1 MRKNGMDP
9 LASDSTLEIRAPAR
23 FSHVGG
29 LAARETSH
37 DPRSERFPF
46 SNVTIDLRGCLH
58 IDTPAMLWCVVFL
71 TLAGRRGATCELRLP
86 DDAGASDAL
95 ASSGIGDILTAA
107 GVNLEDCHSANM
119 SSMLLP
125 VCVMQSFRDV
135 ERMADHILDKLMA
148 AGGSGLSSLYSTI
161 TETFVELANNGVE
174 HSQSEIGTLGL
185 VALHTGR
192 KMGSFEI
199 GIADSGVGIGR
210 TLRVAADLDK
220 NRRQTDWSSIEYA
233 TGELVSGRKMGSFEI
248 GIADSGVGIGRTLR
262 VAADLDKNRRQT
274 DWSSIEY
281 ATGELVSGTGDPHRG
296 IGLFG
301 VAEDSRMP
309 GAVLRLQSGRGGLHI
324 NQSSEIRATRNSL
337 FPGTLAYVSIRFPA
351 I

>member
-86 DDAGASDAL
+86 DDARASDAL

-125 VCVMQSFRDV
+125 VCVMQSFSDV
-135 ERMADHILDKLMA
+135 ERIADHILDKLMA

-199 GIADSGVGIGR
+199 GIADGGVGISR
-210 TLRVAADLDK
+210 TLRVASDLDK
-220 NRRQTDWSSIEYA
+220 
-233 TGELVSGRKMGSFEI
+233 K
-248 GIADSGVGIGRTLR
+248 
-262 VAADLDKNRRQT
+262 RRQT

-337 FPGTLAYVSIRFPA
+337 FPGTLAYVSIRFLA

>member
-1 MRKNGMDP
+1 MDP
-9 LASDSTLEIRAPAR
+9 LTSDSTLEIRAPAR
-23 FSHVGG
+23 FSHVGS

-37 DPRSERFPF
+37 DPRSERFSF
-46 SNVTIDLRGCLH
+46 SNVTIDLRECLS
-58 IDTPAMLWCVVFL
+58 IDPPAMLWCAVFL
-71 TLAGRRGATCELRLP
+71 TLAGRRGANCELRLP

-107 GVNLEDCHSANM
+107 GANLEDRRSVNM
-119 SSMLLP
+119 SSILLP
-125 VCVMQSFRDV
+125 VCVMQSVSDV
-135 ERMADHILDKLMA
+135 EHTADHILDKLMA

-185 VALHTGR
+185 VELRMGKKT
-192 KMGSFEI
+192 GSFEI
-199 GIADSGVGIGR
+199 AVGDGGLGIR
-210 TLRVAADLDK
+210 QTLRGTAGLDK
-220 NRRQTDWSSIEYA
+220 KRRESDWS
-233 TGELVSGRKMGSFEI
+233 L
-248 GIADSGVGIGRTLR
+248 
-262 VAADLDKNRRQT
+262 
-274 DWSSIEY
+274 IEY

-309 GAVLRLQSGRGGLHI
+309 GAVLRLQSGNGGLHI
-324 NQSSEIRATRNSL
+324 NQSSEIRATRDRL
-337 FPGTLAYVSIRFPA
+337 FPGTLAYVSIRFPV